1 MTEAIA
7 LSNVPDPPAV
17 PVRGRMPS
25 WVAALLLAACAL
37 SIVALLSW
45 QWISQDLNAGCQSS
59 VGDLF
64 GANTCGK
71 GISKMITDLW
81 ILAVFPVMM
90 LLERAIPAD
99 PDQPMFSPG
108 MLVDLMWVL
117 TFPLLGVWLPNAFSG
132 FLSSSFGTAL
142 EGLRLQALATL
153 PLPAQLLL
161 VILVSDF
168 LAYFGH
174 LLRHKIPTLW
184 EFHKIHHSQ
193 VQLNYFST
201 RRIHPLDTL
210 SQSLISFLPW
220 TLLGLSTALPGFLVW
235 STFLRL
241 YEMFVHA
248 NLRINLGPLRYI
260 LVTPQSHRIHHSLYE
275 RHIDTNYGDFL
286 SIWDWMFGT
295 QVKRGDE
302 YPPLGVLDQEC
313 PKGVATSVPGA
324 IGVFV
329 KELVYPL
336 LALAGLNKKTAS
348 GAEGQAVR

>member
-1 MTEAIA
+1 MAEAIA
-7 LSNVPDPPAV
+7 MNTMTDVRPE
-17 PVRGRMPS
+17 PVKGRMPS
-25 WVAALLLAACAL
+25 WVAALLLVACAA
-37 SIVALLSW
+37 SIIALLTW
-45 QWISQDLNAGCQSS
+45 QWISQDMFANCQSS
-59 VGDLF
+59 IGDLF

-71 GISKMITDLW
+71 GISKIVTYLW
-81 ILAVFPVMM
+81 ILAVFPFMM

-117 TFPLLGVWLPNAFSG
+117 TFPLLGVWLPNVFSG
-132 FLSSSFGTAL
+132 FLSSAFGTAL
-142 EGLRLQALATL
+142 EGLRLKALATL

-161 VILVSDF
+161 VILVADF

-210 SQSLISFLPW
+210 AQSLISFLPW

-248 NLRINLGPLRYI
+248 NLRINMGPLRYI
-260 LVTPQSHRIHHSLYE
+260 LVTPQSHRIHHSLYD

-286 SIWDWMFGT
+286 SVWDWIFGT
-295 QVKRGDE
+295 QVRRGDE
-302 YPPLGVLDQEC
+302 YPPLGVTDKQC
-313 PKGVATSVPGA
+313 PEGVSSSVGGA
-324 IGVFV
+324 IGVFL

-336 LALAGLNKKTAS
+336 KALAGLNKRS
-348 GAEGQAVR
+348 GSAAEG